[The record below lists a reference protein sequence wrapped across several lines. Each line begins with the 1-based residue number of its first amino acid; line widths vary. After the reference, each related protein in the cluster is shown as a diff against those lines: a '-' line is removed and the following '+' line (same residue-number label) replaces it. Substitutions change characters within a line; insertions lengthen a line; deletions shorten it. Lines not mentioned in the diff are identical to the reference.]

1 MNTTRGLE
9 ASLAGPSPRSIGWL
23 RLACLAASLVAAWPA
38 LHLLSY
44 IWMSSDYLAHG
55 YLIPVTAA
63 GLVWLRRE
71 RIRADLADATSP
83 SLGPF
88 VVLAAALFQSGA
100 LLAEA
105 GTFAGI
111 GVVLT
116 IAATAYAVGG
126 RPLLRTLA
134 LPVGFLLLMVPP
146 PGFLQDRLLFGLK
159 AIVIRFSVGL
169 LQAFDYSIAAT
180 GNRIFVPGHELFV
193 ANACSGLTSIVT
205 LMPLGVVV
213 AYFLANGV
221 WRRVLIVASI
231 VPIAILGNMVRVVIT
246 VVLVSAGGSE
256 YAEGF
261 IHESFGLV
269 TFVSGTIVLV
279 ALARLLR

>member
-1 MNTTRGLE
+1 MNTTGGSDASLE
-9 ASLAGPSPRSIGWL
+9 GPTPASGHALRVICLMASLA
-23 RLACLAASLVAAWPA
+23 AAWPA

-44 IWMSSDYLAHG
+44 IWQSSDYLAHG
-55 YLIPVTAA
+55 YLIPVTSI
-63 GLVWLRRE
+63 GLLWLRRA
-71 RIRADLADATSP
+71 RIREDLATATSP
-83 SLGPF
+83 ALGPA
-88 VVLAAALFQSGA
+88 VVLAAALFHSGA

-111 GVVLT
+111 GIVAT

-126 RPLLRTLA
+126 QRLLRTLA

-159 AIVIRFSVGL
+159 EIVIRVSVGL
-169 LQAFDYSIAAT
+169 LQAFGYSIAAT

-213 AYFLANGV
+213 AYFLSHGT
-221 WRRVLIVASI
+221 WRRLLIVASI
-231 VPIAILGNMVRVVIT
+231 VPIAVLGNMLRVVLT
-246 VVLVSAGGSE
+246 VVLVSAGGME
-256 YAEGF
+256 YAEGLV
-261 IHESFGLV
+261 HESFGV
-269 TFVSGTIVLV
+269 ATFAGGTIVLV
-279 ALARLLR
+279 GLARLLR